1 MIRILLVEDHILVRK
16 GIFSLLDAE
25 EDIEIVGEASN
36 GNEALSGAEQ
46 LHPDLIIMD
55 ISLPELNGIEATR
68 LIKKQFPEI
77 KILVLTMHQNEEY
90 VLQLLQAGASG
101 YVIKQSIPSELLT
114 AIRAV
119 HQGDAYLSPSVSRS
133 LIDEYLRFAPN
144 ADQPL
149 DMYAQLTDR
158 EREVLQLLAEGFA
171 PREIAE
177 KLVISVK
184 TVSVHRTNLMEKLN
198 LSSMPD
204 LVKFA
209 LRRGIITLD

>member
-1 MIRILLVEDHILVRK
+1 MIQILLVEDHILVRK

-25 EDIEIVGEASN
+25 EDIEIVGEANN
-36 GNEALSGAEQ
+36 GNEALAAAEQ

-68 LIKKQFPEI
+68 LIKKQYPEI
-77 KILVLTMHQNEEY
+77 KILALTMHQNEEY
-90 VLQLLQAGASG
+90 VLQLLQSGASG
-101 YVIKQSIPSELLT
+101 YVIKQAIPSELLT

-133 LIDEYLRFAPN
+133 LIEEYLRFAPN

-158 EREVLQLLAEGFA
+158 EREVLQLLAEGFSA
-171 PREIAE
+171 REIAD
-177 KLVISVK
+177 KLVISIK

-198 LSSMPD
+198 LNSMPD

-209 LRRGIITLD
+209 LRKGIITLD